1 MMNFSTELTA
11 SVTTV
16 WKENTMVL
24 KKMNTTVKQYM
35 FVISGVLMRTVIV
48 LKILMLVKMNGDHY
62 AYLKNQ
68 KKNVNVVD
76 NLLANMI
83 MLVTLPVS
91 DIKLLKIRL
100 VIQELQ
106 IVLL

>member
-1 MMNFSTELTA
+1 MELI
-11 SVTTV
+11 VFV
-16 WKENTMVL
+16 LMVCKENTMVL
-24 KKMNTTVKQYM
+24 KIMNTSAQTFL
-35 FVISGVLMRTVIV
+35 FVNFGVLMKTVIV

-62 AYLKNQ
+62 AYLKNL